1 MDNFLAQVALAQI
14 NVIIGDIEGN
24 CQKIISYI
32 QLAKAQNKKLVIFP
46 ELSICGYPPHD
57 MLQFDSFIDKCN
69 EGLQKILPHT
79 DNLYV
84 IIGLPTFNQNNFGK
98 SLRNSAVVLY
108 NQKIIHT
115 VHKTLLPDY
124 DVFDEYRYF
133 EPNTNF
139 DVIDILDQKVGIT
152 ICEDIWTFTEKPL
165 YNINPVE
172 QLLQKGARAIINIAA
187 SPFHIGQFDNR
198 KKILTTI
205 ATSYSIP
212 VAYCNYVGAQA
223 DLIFDGGSMLI
234 DPNGTLKNPIQFFDE
249 QIVVCNEN
257 VKEETFTKMDL
268 IHKALVLGIRDYFKK
283 SGLQKA
289 ILGLSGGIDSAVT
302 YALACEALGAENVL
316 GVLMP
321 SQYSSEHSVQ
331 DALDIVKN
339 HGGIH
344 ETLTIES
351 LFTSYEDKL
360 KNVFNGYQPDL
371 TEENI
376 QARLRA
382 VLLMAI
388 SNKKGYI
395 LLNTSNK
402 SEAAVGY
409 GTLYGDMCGAIS
421 VLGDVY
427 KTDVFELAKW
437 MNRNQ
442 ELIPVNS
449 IVKPPSAE
457 LRPDQKDSDSLPDY
471 SILDAILKLYVDDFK
486 SINKIIELGFEPE
499 IVKKIIKLVNFN
511 EYKRY
516 QTPPVLRVNYKAFG
530 NGRKMPLVGKY
541 LF

>member
-32 QLAKAQNKKLVIFP
+32 ELAKTQNKKLIIFP
-46 ELSICGYPPHD
+46 ELTICGYPPHD
-57 MLQFDSFIDKCN
+57 LLQFDSFINKCN
-69 EGLQKILPHT
+69 EALEKILPHT
-79 DNLYV
+79 TDLYV
-84 IIGLPTFNQNNFGK
+84 IVGLPTFNKNNFGK
-98 SLRNSAVVLY
+98 RLKNSAVVIH
-108 NQKIIHT
+108 NKKIIHI

-139 DVIDILDQKVGIT
+139 DVIDILDTKVGIT
-152 ICEDIWTFTEKPL
+152 ICEDIWTFSEKPI
-165 YNINPVE
+165 YNINPVK
-172 QLLQKGARAIINIAA
+172 QLSQIGAQVIVNIAA
-187 SPFHIGQFDNR
+187 SPFHLGQFENR
-198 KKILTTI
+198 KEILVNITT
-205 ATSYSIP
+205 TYNIP
-212 VAYCNYVGAQA
+212 VVYCNYIGAQT
-223 DLIFDGGSMLI
+223 DMIFDGGSMII
-234 DPNGTLKNPIQFFDE
+234 DAKGYTKSSTSFFEEKLVVYNSNAIETSLK
-249 QIVVCNEN
+249 
-257 VKEETFTKMDL
+257 KMDL
-268 IHKALVLGIRDYFKK
+268 IHKALVLGIKDYFKK

-302 YALACEALGAENVL
+302 YALACEALEPNNVL

-321 SQYSSEHSVQ
+321 SQYSSEHSIL
-331 DALDIVKN
+331 DALEIVKN
-339 HGGIH
+339 HGGNY
-344 ETLTIES
+344 ENLSIES
-351 LFTSYEDKL
+351 LFKSYEEKL
-360 KNVFNGYQPDL
+360 KSVFLGYKPDL

-376 QARLRA
+376 QARIRA

-409 GTLYGDMCGAIS
+409 GTLYGDMCGALS

-437 MNRNQ
+437 INRNQ

-449 IVKPPSAE
+449 IIKPPSAE

-471 SILDAILKLYVDDFK
+471 TILDKILKLYVDDFK
-486 SINKIIELGFEPE
+486 SINEIIELGFEPE
-499 IVKKIIKLVNFN
+499 IVNKIIKLVNFN

-516 QTPPVLRVNYKAFG
+516 QTPPVLRVSYKAFG